1 MNDFTGIL
9 KSMPT
14 VEEALANLQ
23 RTSAS
28 PLLVKLGTLFTN
40 AGFELALVGGP
51 VRDAF
56 LGRETNDLDFTTSA
70 NPDQILSVLKG
81 NVDAH
86 WDIGRDFGTIG
97 ARIGDTTVEITTYR
111 ADQYDADS
119 RKPHVVFGKDLNDD
133 LFRRDFAVNAM
144 ALRLPEGVFVDP
156 FNGLQDLLD
165 GVIRTPGKPEDS
177 FSDDPLRMMRA
188 ARFASQL
195 GFQIHEDTFSAMKS
209 MADRIE
215 IVSAERIQ
223 VELSKLLLGAN
234 PREGLEALVDSG
246 LAQIVIPEL
255 PALKL
260 EIDEHHHHKD
270 VYQHTLTVLEQA
282 IDYEKDYGLEGD
294 LVLRLAALM
303 HDIGKPAT
311 RKLETGGGV
320 TFYHHDVVGSKLAGK
335 RLKEL
340 KFDNETIKAVSRLIE
355 LHLRFFGYSDQPW
368 SDSAIRR
375 YVRDADEQLLRLH
388 ALTRAD
394 VTTRNQKKSDRLA
407 HAYDDLEKRIAIL
420 AEQEELNA
428 IRPDLS
434 GEEIMEILGIT
445 PGPEVGEA
453 YRYLLELRLDEG
465 PLSEEEAKSR
475 LLAWWQSR

>member
-1 MNDFTGIL
+1 
-9 KSMPT
+9 MPT

-23 RTSAS
+23 RTSES

-40 AGFELALVGGP
+40 AGYELALVGGP

-56 LGRETNDLDFTTSA
+56 LGRETNDLDFATSA
-70 NPDQILSVLKG
+70 DPDQILAVLKG

-86 WDIGRDFGTIG
+86 WDIGRDYGTIG
-97 ARIGDTTVEITTYR
+97 ARMGDTTVEITTYR
-111 ADQYDADS
+111 ADQYDDDS
-119 RKPHVVFGKDLNDD
+119 RKPNVVFGKDLNDD
-133 LFRRDFAVNAM
+133 LFRRDFAINAM
-144 ALRLPEGVFVDP
+144 ALRLPDGVFVDP

-195 GFQIHEDTFSAMKS
+195 GFQIHEDTFSAMKA
-209 MADRIE
+209 MAERIE

-223 VELSKLLLGAN
+223 GELSKLLLGAN

-270 VYQHTLTVLEQA
+270 VYQHTLTVVEQA
-282 IDYEKDYGLEGD
+282 LDYGKDYGLEDD

-311 RKLETGGGV
+311 RKLEAGGAV
-320 TFYHHDVVGSKLAGK
+320 TFYHHDVVGSKLATK
-335 RLKEL
+335 RLREL
-340 KFDNETIKAVSRLIE
+340 KFDNDTIKAVSRLIE

-434 GEEIMEILGIT
+434 GEEIMEILGLT